1 MKFDGSSG
9 DKVSESHCSEGT
21 TSKSSSSGAAQTS
34 FDIDGAVP
42 SVLDNCSGCYSYDN
56 HGRPGYF
63 DTAGAAAVDADAAVP
78 GWSRSSCPSS
88 YPSSCRSTTTIDS
101 GS

>member
-9 DKVSESHCSEGT
+9 DKVSESHCSEA
-21 TSKSSSSGAAQTS
+21 TSRSSSSGAAQKS
-34 FDIDGAVP
+34 SDIDGAVP
-42 SVLDNCSGCYSYDN
+42 SVLDNCSGCYSCDT

-63 DTAGAAAVDADAAVP
+63 DAAGAAAAGADAAVP
-78 GWSRSSCPSS
+78 GSSRSSCPSS